1 MRNITIG
8 LGSAGVLMVV
18 AATIR
23 WAFVYYDLSQL
34 IQAVLIGV
42 IFIGA
47 AFVYEKIQ
55 NIQDD
60 LRDLMKMRKQI
71 KQEIIDYISS

>member
-1 MRNITIG
+1 MRNITLA
-8 LGSAGVLMVV
+8 LGSAGILMVV
-18 AATIR
+18 AASIR
-23 WAFVYYDLSQL
+23 WSFVYFDLSQL

-55 NIQDD
+55 HIQDD
-60 LRDLMKMRKQI
+60 LRDLKKMKKQI